1 MNAPPISIVI
11 PCFNQGNYINEAL
24 DSLER
29 CDKSLFETI
38 IINDGSTDSYTNKL
52 LQELSD
58 QGFFVIFQE
67 NMGLAKARNNGVKS
81 AKGKYILPLDSDN
94 KIRPEYLTRSLE
106 VFDKKSDV
114 AVVYG
119 NAAYFGDKSGLL
131 KPGEFNLQRL
141 MLRNY
146 IDACAVIKKS
156 VIEEMGY
163 YDTMR
168 FMGLEDWDMWLRIA
182 FSNYGFH
189 YIDQVL
195 FDYRV
200 AEKSMIKELTFDI
213 EKRNGIEE
221 YFLNKYAGKL
231 SPDAIIDDT
240 INRIK
245 KHPFR
250 FVRKIFL
257 KKYFPSYYK
266 RLIAQNKI
274 YRSEFYD

>member
-1 MNAPPISIVI
+1 MNTPRISIVI
-11 PCFNQGNYINEAL
+11 PCFNQGSYINDAL
-24 DSLER
+24 ESLEK
-29 CDKSLFETI
+29 CDKNLFEI
-38 IINDGSTDSYTNKL
+38 IIVNDGSTDTFTNKL
-52 LQELSD
+52 LQELND

-67 NMGLAKARNNGVKS
+67 NMGLARARNNGIRA
-81 AKGKYILPLDSDN
+81 AKGEYILPLDSDN
-94 KIRPEYLTRSLE
+94 KIRPEYLTQSLE
-106 VFDKKSDV
+106 VFEQKPEV

-119 NAAYFGDKSGLL
+119 NAAYFGDRSGILS
-131 KPGEFNLQRL
+131 PGSFSLQRL

-156 VIEEMGY
+156 VIEEVGY

-182 FSNYGFH
+182 FANHRFH

-200 AEKSMIKELTFDI
+200 AEKSMIKELTYDI

-221 YFLNKYAGKL
+221 YFLNKYADKL
-231 SPDAIIDDT
+231 SPDAVIDDI

-250 FVRKIFL
+250 FARKLFL
-257 KKYFPSYYK
+257 KKFFPSYYK
-266 RLIAQNKI
+266 RLIRQNKI

>member
-1 MNAPPISIVI
+1 MNAPPVSIII
-11 PCFNQGNYINEAL
+11 PCFNQGSYINDAL
-24 DSLER
+24 ESLEK

-38 IINDGSTDSYTNKL
+38 IINDGSTDSYTNKI
-52 LQELSD
+52 LQDLSA
-58 QGFFVIFQE
+58 QGFFVIFQK
-67 NMGLAKARNNGVKS
+67 NMGLAEARNNGIKS

-94 KIRPEYLTRSLE
+94 KIRPEYLTQSLE
-106 VFDKKSDV
+106 VFEKYEDV

-119 NAAYFGDKSGLL
+119 NAAYFGDKQGIL
-131 KPGEFNLQRL
+131 KPGSFTLQRL

-156 VIEEMGY
+156 IIEEAGY

-182 FSNYGFH
+182 FANYKFH

-200 AEKSMIKELTFDI
+200 SKKSMITELTFDI
-213 EKRNGIEE
+213 RKRNAIEE
-221 YFLNKYAGKL
+221 YFLNKYSDKL
-231 SPDAIIDDT
+231 SPDAVIDDM
-240 INRIK
+240 INRLK

-250 FVRKIFL
+250 FARKLFL
-257 KKYFPSYYK
+257 KRLFPSYYK
-266 RLIAQNKI
+266 RLVEGNKI